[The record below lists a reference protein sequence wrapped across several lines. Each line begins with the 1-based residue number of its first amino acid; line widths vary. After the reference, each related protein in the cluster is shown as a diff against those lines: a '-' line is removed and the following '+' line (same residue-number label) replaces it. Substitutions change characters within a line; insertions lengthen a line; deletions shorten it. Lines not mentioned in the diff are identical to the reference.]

1 MAENNKMRD
10 QDQSQKTP
18 GQEVNRDLNNDKS
31 READRNIGTGGDRA
45 STDRSSSSD
54 RT

>member
-10 QDQSQKTP
+10 QDQTQKTP

-31 READRNIGTGGDRA
+31 READRNVGTGPDRA
-45 STDRSSSSD
+45 NADRSSGSD